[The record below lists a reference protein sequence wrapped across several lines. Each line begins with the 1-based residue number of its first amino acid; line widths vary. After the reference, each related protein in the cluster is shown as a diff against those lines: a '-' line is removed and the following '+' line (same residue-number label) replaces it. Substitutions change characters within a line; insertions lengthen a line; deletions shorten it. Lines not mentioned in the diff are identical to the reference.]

1 MTEKGL
7 YRDGKPFQTS
17 VKPSQWL
24 PADKE
29 IETFSP
35 HVNLLAVLYD
45 LAPRPEQAAIVE
57 RVLAQ
62 KALNTQPWFMHW
74 VFQAIDHAGLFEKH
88 ATAQMRR
95 WRIVRETQSFKEMWT
110 GGDLSHGWCSTP
122 LVQMSGRVL
131 GIAPAEPGFR
141 RIAIRPALC
150 DLTWAKGSVPTPH
163 GSVSVSWTLA
173 EGKLHLAVTLPPD
186 TEADVTVPTGRF
198 EGAVVTADGRQVVGA
213 NPTVHVTAGTHQFVV
228 TGTLKPALVARA
240 ADARTGKETT
250 AADCDAFEVEVVK
263 NDLIHSGS
271 ACRLVRVE
279 EHCSHTGGGSNTS
292 ALLNGTTCNGE
303 GSSETVD
310 DGHTFRGYGAADY
323 LVFHLDTAKSK
334 AGYDLTRLLSFAGHS
349 DARASQRY
357 TVSFAFV
364 SASPTLREIPPRR
377 SGMRRRRLH
386 RPARRQGGWHPRQ
399 RRRLPCHRRGGGPL
413 RLRERAHRLQL
424 LPGVLPRGH
433 ADEVRWYTGTNWL
446 PRPWRAASVAFVLF
460 QQRLQSLDHV
470 RVLAV

>member
-1 MTEKGL
+1 M
-7 YRDGKPFQTS
+7 
-17 VKPSQWL
+17 
-24 PADKE
+24 
-29 IETFSP
+29 
-35 HVNLLAVLYD
+35 
-45 LAPRPEQAAIVE
+45 
-57 RVLAQ
+57 
-62 KALNTQPWFMHW
+62 
-74 VFQAIDHAGLFEKH
+74 
-88 ATAQMRR
+88 
-95 WRIVRETQSFKEMWT
+95 
-110 GGDLSHGWCSTP
+110 
-122 LVQMSGRVL
+122 
-131 GIAPAEPGFR
+131 
-141 RIAIRPALC
+141 
-150 DLTWAKGSVPTPH
+150 
-163 GSVSVSWTLA
+163 
-173 EGKLHLAVTLPPD
+173 TLPPD

-364 SASPTLREIPPRR
+364 SAPRHFVKFRPGAVECDGGGSIVRLAGKEGGILDNGEPVAVPQAWRR
-377 SGMRRRRLH
+377 SASTSRTGPSASIATGSFASWARRRSEVVH
-386 RPARRQGGWHPRQ
+386 RHE
-399 RRRLPCHRRGGGPL
+399 L
-413 RLRERAHRLQL
+413 
-424 LPGVLPRGH
+424 
-433 ADEVRWYTGTNWL
+433 
-446 PRPWRAASVAFVLF
+446 AASALACCVRRVCIVPATPSVA
-460 QQRLQSLDHV
+460 
-470 RVLAV
+470 